1 MVKQIT
7 GENINLRPIGLESS
21 RLGFNKFSETKASI
35 INRTAGKGNMKP
47 STAEKLTGGKLSHP
61 SFHNVSR
68 DAHLTKRNVIP
79 ISSFDKQFLSFNS
92 GRSTMGTDK
101 TRQSRVKQG
110 KNIISLDTMFN
121 RL

>member
-1 MVKQIT
+1 MVNQIT
-7 GENINLRPIGLESS
+7 GENINLRPIGLEFS

-47 STAEKLTGGKLSHP
+47 STAEKLTSGKLSHP

-68 DAHLTKRNVIP
+68 DAHLMKRNVSP
-79 ISSFDKQFLSFNS
+79 ISSFDRQFLSFNS
-92 GRSTMGTDK
+92 GRSTMGADK

-110 KNIISLDTMFN
+110 KNIINLDTCFN
-121 RL
+121 RW